1 MSQHFY
7 GPEDVEDWDLKFEDP
22 DEEKQ
27 DSKDNQ
33 EEEAKTKLPSATVTS
48 AA

>member
-1 MSQHFY
+1 MNQLY

-22 DEEKQ
+22 
-27 DSKDNQ
+27 
-33 EEEAKTKLPSATVTS
+33 EEANDCQDEQTESEVGPVTEV